1 MCNLPSVLCFTIC
14 SALSRTSTL
23 HKKTNGQSKNFQ
35 NHIPQANSCRLS
47 RKWNI
52 KKVLFC
58 ETRFLYSTLLISFNG
73 KFKRRRANDIVF
85 SARNRLDRI
94 ERGRERERERE
105 RERGR
110 ERGREKKGGGYTAS
124 CNMYEKFGTFFILHR
139 EFIDDFLHVICFNV
153 VCCFTLN
160 VQNGN
165 C

>member
-1 MCNLPSVLCFTIC
+1 MTSKNLKQNLSSIYPSEGSVCNLPSVLCFTIC

-73 KFKRRRANDIVF
+73 KFKRRRANDIIF
-85 SARNRLDRI
+85 RARNLVSRAIARSLMVAAFPGEVMGPI
-94 ERGRERERERE
+94 
-105 RERGR
+105 
-110 ERGREKKGGGYTAS
+110 
-124 CNMYEKFGTFFILHR
+124 
-139 EFIDDFLHVICFNV
+139 
-153 VCCFTLN
+153 
-160 VQNGN
+160 
-165 C
+165 